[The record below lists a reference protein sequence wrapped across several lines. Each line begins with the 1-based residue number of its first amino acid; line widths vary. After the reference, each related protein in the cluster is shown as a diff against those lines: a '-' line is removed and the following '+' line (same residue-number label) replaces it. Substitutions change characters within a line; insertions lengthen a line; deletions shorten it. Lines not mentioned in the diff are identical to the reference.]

1 MTVPWQASKNEENMK
16 KKTVIPIL
24 LILLLSCSNMHKS
37 IESRHISDTIYV
49 SYYPYTFT
57 SNISNPCSTMA
68 EESDKKESDSIIYIT
83 QENFDRIKHLFN
95 KNKSTTTK
103 NGCDSRILVKYG
115 NDVICMGTDSCLCAI
130 NDTNIGI
137 DLDVMYMIKWKSG
150 YYNYFD
156 RTELIYDDAI
166 EKYGFPDDYNYNR
179 PDKDDTNQIKKFTL
193 RKIAFL
199 PLSDQ

>member
-1 MTVPWQASKNEENMK
+1 M
-16 KKTVIPIL
+16 
-24 LILLLSCSNMHKS
+24 
-37 IESRHISDTIYV
+37 
-49 SYYPYTFT
+49 
-57 SNISNPCSTMA
+57 
-68 EESDKKESDSIIYIT
+68 
-83 QENFDRIKHLFN
+83 
-95 KNKSTTTK
+95 
-103 NGCDSRILVKYG
+103 
-115 NDVICMGTDSCLCAI
+115 CAI

-179 PDKDDTNQIKKFTL
+179 QDEDDINQIKKFTL